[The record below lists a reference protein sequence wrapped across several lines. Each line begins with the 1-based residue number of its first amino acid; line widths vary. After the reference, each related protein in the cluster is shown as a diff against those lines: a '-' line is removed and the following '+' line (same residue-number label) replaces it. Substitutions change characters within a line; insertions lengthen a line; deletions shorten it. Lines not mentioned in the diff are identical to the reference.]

1 MSQMSTETVNTRDRL
16 LAGAIS
22 LMEEGGE
29 AAVRVESVA
38 NLAGVTRPS
47 LYHFFGDRDGLV
59 IAAQGERYRQSL
71 LYQMVD
77 RTELTRQ
84 CKTRGE
90 FKALMLQMM
99 KSLMD
104 ADGERR
110 RAVRTEVL
118 GSSVARPRLRALIRE
133 IDTQASR
140 ELGVLL
146 GVAKD
151 NGWISI
157 PFDLDVAAT
166 WWYGMMNGR
175 YMVEGDGSSLIRR
188 EWDAIAIAS
197 VMFLLFGNY
206 DETP

>member
-1 MSQMSTETVNTRDRL
+1 MSTETLNTRDRL

-38 NLAGVTRPS
+38 TLAGVTRPS

-71 LYQMVD
+71 LYQMAD
-77 RTELTRQ
+77 RTELARQ
-84 CKTRGE
+84 CSSRDE
-90 FKALMLQMM
+90 FKTLMRNWLI
-99 KSLMD
+99 SLTD

-118 GSSVARPRLRALIRE
+118 GSSVARPRLRALIKE

-146 GVAKD
+146 GHAKER
-151 NGWISI
+151 GWLSM
-157 PFDLDVAAT
+157 PFDLDVAAI

-175 YMVEGDGSSLIRR
+175 YMVEGDGSSLVRR
-188 EWDAIAIAS
+188 EWDAIAVAS
-197 VMFLLFGNY
+197 VMLILFGNY
-206 DETP
+206 DEAM

>member
-1 MSQMSTETVNTRDRL
+1 MSTETLKTRDRL

-38 NLAGVTRPS
+38 SLAGVTRPS

-71 LYQMVD
+71 FYQMVD

-84 CKTRGE
+84 CESRDD
-90 FKALMLQMM
+90 FKNLIRDWL

-118 GSSVARPRLRALIRE
+118 GSSVARPRLRALVRE

-146 GVAKD
+146 QVAKERD
-151 NGWISI
+151 WISI

-166 WWYGMMNGR
+166 WWFGMMNGR
-175 YMVEGDGSSLIRR
+175 YMVEGDAPSLFRR
-188 EWDAIAIAS
+188 EWDDIATQS
-197 VMFLLFGNY
+197 VMFILFGNY
-206 DETP
+206 DEAM

>member
-1 MSQMSTETVNTRDRL
+1 MSTDPSGTRDRL

-29 AAVRVESVA
+29 AAVRVASVA
-38 NLAGVTRPS
+38 SLAGVTRPS
-47 LYHFFGDRDGLV
+47 LYHFFGDRDGLI

-71 LYQMVD
+71 LYQMVN
-77 RTELTRQ
+77 RTELARQ
-84 CKTRGE
+84 CTSRDE
-90 FKALMLQMM
+90 FKTLMRNWLT
-99 KSLMD
+99 SLTD

-118 GSSVARPRLRALIRE
+118 GSSVARPRLRALIQD

-146 GVAKD
+146 SYA
-151 NGWISI
+151 NERGWLSI

>member
-1 MSQMSTETVNTRDRL
+1 MSTDTAKTRDRL

-38 NLAGVTRPS
+38 SLAGVTRPS

-59 IAAQGERYRQSL
+59 IAAQGERYRRSL
-71 LYQMVD
+71 FYQMVD

-84 CKTRGE
+84 CQTREE
-90 FKALMLQMM
+90 FKSLVHQWL

-104 ADGERR
+104 ADGEHR

-118 GSSVARPRLRALIRE
+118 GSSVARPRLRALVRE

-146 GVAKD
+146 HLAKERD
-151 NGWISI
+151 WISI

-166 WWYGMMNGR
+166 WWFGMMNGR
-175 YMVEGDGSSLIRR
+175 YMVEGDAPSLFRR
-188 EWDAIAIAS
+188 EWDDIATQS
-197 VMFLLFGNY
+197 VMFILFGDYTNA
-206 DETP
+206 P